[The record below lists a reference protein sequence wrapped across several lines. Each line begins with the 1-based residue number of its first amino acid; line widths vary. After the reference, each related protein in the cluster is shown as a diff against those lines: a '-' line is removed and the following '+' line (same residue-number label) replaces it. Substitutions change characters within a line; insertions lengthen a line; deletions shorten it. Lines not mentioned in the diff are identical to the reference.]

1 MTIKPFLTVL
11 FSIMLHY
18 QLTAQMQVYH
28 INNIPE
34 ELIPEADVVIRQF
47 DYKVHVTKQDATKTH
62 IKEAITILNKNGLKY
77 ADLVVSYN
85 KGNHVKIISAKV
97 FNKNGE
103 LLNKIKNKEIEDYS
117 ATGQETMIS
126 DNRVLHYSPPY
137 SDFPFTV
144 EYEYEVTNKNTYFS
158 EIFPSFPISASVQNA
173 QMEIT
178 SPPDYEFLIK
188 EFNMEAPDSI
198 LTQKEKIL
206 TWTISN
212 ISASGFE
219 PYAPDKRYYT
229 PHVYVCPKVFS
240 IAGIEGS
247 TDTWKDFGMWV
258 WKLNQGRDQ
267 LPLNTVL
274 YLLEITKDLNSTKE
288 KVKAVYQYMQSK
300 THYVGIQL
308 GLGGL
313 QPTDATTVDDVG
325 YSDCKGLSNYMRAM
339 LNAIGIDSHYA
350 LIKAGPNNKYFQ
362 PDFAFSQF
370 NHAILCV
377 PNDGDT
383 IWLECTSQDAPFG
396 FLGDFTDNR
405 YALLITSE
413 GGILTKTPLYDKATN
428 ISTSTSQIMV
438 SPDGSAS
445 IKSNAVFKGLA
456 FDSYFDVILES
467 KSDQNKTLHK
477 RLPYADFRL
486 TSHNFTWSKDK
497 AEVVFSYE
505 AEIKNL
511 GTLAGSRLLLNTPTL
526 NSYLKPPQRIRN
538 RQKPF
543 ILYSDYLDV
552 DTLVYTIPAGY
563 KPQGLEPKNITDE
576 RFGSYS
582 ARYEFI
588 DGQIRYIRSMERN
601 RGFFKPEEYADFVEF
616 MNKIVIADKST
627 LILLKEQ

>member
-1 MTIKPFLTVL
+1 MTIRPVLLIL
-11 FSIMLHY
+11 FSIMLHF
-18 QLTAQMQVYH
+18 QLTAQVQPYH
-28 INNIPE
+28 IKSIAE
-34 ELIPEADVVIRQF
+34 GLIPEANVVIRQY

-62 IKEAITILNKNGLKY
+62 FKEAITILNKKGLEY
-77 ADLVVSYN
+77 ADLVVFYN
-85 KGNHVKIISAKV
+85 KGDQVKIISAKV

-103 LLNKIKNKEIEDYS
+103 LVNKIKNKDIEDYS

-126 DNRVLHYSPPY
+126 DDRVLHYSPPY
-137 SDFPFTV
+137 SEFPFTV
-144 EYEYEVTNKNTYFS
+144 EYEYEVSNKNTYFS
-158 EIFPSFPISASVQNA
+158 VIFPSFPANVSIENA
-173 QMEIT
+173 KLEIT

-188 EFNMEAPDSI
+188 EFNMEAPDSL
-198 LTQKEKIL
+198 LTQKERIL

-240 IAGIEGS
+240 LAGVQGS
-247 TDTWKDFGMWV
+247 TDTWKDYGMWV
-258 WKLNQGRDQ
+258 WRLNQGRDQ

-274 YLLEITKDLNSTKE
+274 HLLDITKDLNSTKE
-288 KVKAVYQYMQSK
+288 KVKALYQYMQSK

-308 GLGGL
+308 GLGSL
-313 QPTDATTVDDVG
+313 QPTDATTVDNVG
-325 YSDCKGLSNYMRAM
+325 YSDCKGLTNYMKAM

-350 LIKAGPNNKYFQ
+350 LIKAGANNKYFQ
-362 PDFAFSQF
+362 PDFAFHQF

-377 PNDGDT
+377 PNNGDT

-413 GGILTKTPLYDKATN
+413 GGVLTKTPLYDKTTN
-428 ISTSTSQIMV
+428 ISSSTSHIMV

-456 FDSYFDVILES
+456 FDNYFDIILQS
-467 KSDQNKTLHK
+467 TTDQNNTLHN

-486 TSHNFTWSKDK
+486 KSHSFSWSKDK
-497 AEVVFSYE
+497 AEVVFSFE

-511 GTLAGSRLLLNTPTL
+511 ATLAGLRLLLNTPTL
-526 NSYLKPPQRIRN
+526 NSYLKPPQRTRN

-543 ILYSDYLDV
+543 VLYSDYLDV
-552 DTLVYTIPAGY
+552 DTLVYSIPEGY
-563 KPQGLEPKNITDE
+563 KPQGLEPKNIADE
-576 RFGSYS
+576 RFGTYS
-582 ARYEFI
+582 ARYDVVE
-588 DGQIRYIRSMERN
+588 GQLRYIRSMERN
-601 RGFFKPEEYADFVEF
+601 SGFFKAEEYADFVEF

-627 LILLKEQ
+627 IILIKEQ